1 MPYLIDGHN
10 LIARL
15 DDITLDDP
23 QDEMKLV
30 NQLRSFAARTQ
41 KRCVVVFDRGL
52 PGGKSPMSTSTVE
65 VVFASATQ
73 SNADD
78 VLMKRIQ
85 KTQDPRGWTIVT
97 SDERVLAWGISRQ
110 MRGMRAHEFAKILK
124 VPANKPDLGEWAH
137 VYVKP
142 EEVAEFLLIFSQQPV
157 PPSPI
162 VLTPKPSAP
171 SATPKTPSAMPTI
184 PPTKTKPTKPKPAQT
199 QPDDDEKN
207 RYDDDLDYWLNIFG
221 E

>member
-78 VLMKRIQ
+78 VLMRRIQ

-97 SDERVLAWGISRQ
+97 SDERVLGCGISRN
-110 MRGMRAHEFAKILK
+110 MRGMRSHEFAKILK

-142 EEVAEFLLIFSQQPV
+142 EEVAEFLLIFSQQPA
-157 PPSPI
+157 PPAPI
-162 VLTPKPSAP
+162 VSPHKPSTP
-171 SATPKTPSAMPTI
+171 SITPKTPPDAPTV
-184 PPTKTKPTKPKPAQT
+184 PLTVPKSRKPKTTQT